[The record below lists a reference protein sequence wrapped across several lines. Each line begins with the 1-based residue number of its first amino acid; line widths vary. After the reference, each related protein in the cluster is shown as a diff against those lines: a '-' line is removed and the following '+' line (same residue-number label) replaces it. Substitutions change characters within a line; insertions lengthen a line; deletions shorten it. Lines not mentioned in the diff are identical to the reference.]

1 MWGIIMYN
9 KNKILITFVS
19 VLLLIV
25 SLNGVLGFT
34 YDCNPYQCNPHQVAY
49 QCNPHQEN
57 YACNP
62 YDCSQS
68 ACNSNHYCNSGSC
81 EWWGGAVVCTCY
93 DTCTRTVWD
102 TCYRTE
108 YDTCYNTCYSPEAFD
123 VNDTT
128 LINTPVTLTLSCSDN
143 DTLPGSLTYIKAS
156 NPSNG
161 NVGSISG
168 NQITYTPTT
177 GFTGIDSFTYKC
189 SDENSVESNTAT
201 ATITVSSAPNNEPP
215 VAYNI
220 NDTTPI
226 NTPVTLTLSCSDND
240 TLSGSLTYIKASNP
254 SNGNV
259 GSISGNQITYTPYNN
274 YIGTD
279 SFTYKCND
287 GSSDS
292 NIATATI
299 IIGSGN
305 CVNNDDCNHLDRDYC
320 TGDII
325 IHEEGICTNNICQ
338 AQIMNTFDCN
348 IYNQDICNASLIQH
362 NDYTCSNAMCV
373 IDTTTIIYNCDILD
387 YTHCDGTGI
396 VFDDYTCNNAACSLW
411 STVPIQECDNG
422 LYCDG
427 QEYCSNAQCY
437 NGTDVN
443 CNDGQY
449 CTVNDVCNETTD
461 SCQYDARDCSGNDI
475 FGVNTCY
482 NDPDNNPLTFDFRNA
497 FTSTCDETN
506 DLCTSGNDTIE
517 HTCDTNCGAECEI
530 DSDCPDTFCGTDG
543 CYYVNGTAGG
553 PDYYDYTN
561 VSNNCLGDC
570 GCENN
575 SCAAPVITTNDPRC
589 IECTTDDECNHLD
602 RDYCVFD
609 NVTHEEGICVNNF
622 CEANTTT
629 IEDCSTKNGIIGQC
643 GLLDWGCSEEL
654 NAVHCT
660 IIDII
665 DNNTMCD
672 NGLYCD
678 GDEICFNS
686 QCYPGTNVDC
696 SANDIAPIF
705 TCNNTPDSNPFTL
718 DVFGGFN
725 SVCIE
730 ATDSCSN
737 GTVNLTHTCNT
748 ACGAECEIDSD
759 CPDTFCGT
767 DQCIGNDWYD
777 YTDVPNACTGACSC
791 ENNSCTAPNITYN
804 DPRCFG
810 CIIDDDC
817 NYLDDDYCNG
827 TTIMHDEG
835 VCVNTVCQANT
846 TLTQNC
852 DNGLYCDGNETCFN
866 ATCQAG
872 TDIDCS
878 GNNIS
883 GIGTCTNNPDNNP
896 LTWDF
901 RNAFISTCDETN
913 DQCTTGNYTVVS
925 ECNNATCGAE
935 CEIDSDCPMHQCGVD
950 GCYGDDYYIFPP
962 PKQEICDSGCS
973 CVLDGPCD
981 PPMIIYNDPRCM
993 NCTTDDDCNY
1003 LDDDYCNGTTIM
1015 HDEGVCV
1022 NTVCQANTTLT
1033 QNCDNGLYCDG
1044 NETCFNAT
1052 CQSGTPPTTDD
1063 GVVCTNDVCNET
1075 TDSIDHNPV
1084 DSICDDGAYCNGA
1097 EICHLTLGCQS
1108 GTDIDCSG
1116 NNISGIGT
1124 CTNNPDNNLLT
1135 WDFRNA
1141 FISTCDETNDQCTT
1155 GNNTIEHTCDTGCGA
1170 ECEIDSDCPDTFCG
1184 TDQCIGN
1191 DWYDYTDVPNACTG
1205 ACSCEN
1211 NSCTAPNITYNDPRC
1226 TECQIDDDCN
1236 NLDNDYCNGTAIM
1249 HDEGVCI
1256 NFVCQTN
1263 TTQILDCDNGLYCDG
1278 NETCSNAVC
1287 ILGTA
1292 IDCNDG
1298 QYCTINDRCDE
1309 PTDSCQYDSR
1319 DCSVNDI
1326 PGIGTCNNDPDNNPF
1341 TWDLFGGFTSVCDEN
1356 NDICTS
1362 GVANTSHTCD
1372 MAQCNATCETDSDCP
1387 DTLYSVGTCLNDC
1400 SCDYITTRIEIVS
1413 EAFAAFA
1420 PADDRFCSD
1429 YLYNVDA
1436 KYVPLLPGL
1445 NNGNIYYYLLM
1456 SPSGMTIDTQSGLIF
1471 WRPKQTGT
1479 YSVQVL
1485 ATDGTL
1491 QDIQS
1496 FDLEV
1501 KLPAKETE
1509 PREKF
1514 FIGNIRTNGLV
1525 YDELKPGDLLFI
1537 DLQFENTGTRRTDE
1551 ATIRITQSELG
1562 ISRKLGPF
1570 RGPEVQQIMSRGLY
1584 LEIPD
1589 YAQPGV
1595 YTVRISLSD
1604 LNGIRRTRHRDFR
1617 IV

>member
-1 MWGIIMYN
+1 MYN

-143 DTLPGSLTYIKAS
+143 DTLSGSLTYIKAS

-804 DPRCFG
+804 DPRC
-810 CIIDDDC
+810 
-817 NYLDDDYCNG
+817 
-827 TTIMHDEG
+827 
-835 VCVNTVCQANT
+835 
-846 TLTQNC
+846 
-852 DNGLYCDGNETCFN
+852 
-866 ATCQAG
+866 
-872 TDIDCS
+872 
-878 GNNIS
+878 
-883 GIGTCTNNPDNNP
+883 
-896 LTWDF
+896 
-901 RNAFISTCDETN
+901 
-913 DQCTTGNYTVVS
+913 
-925 ECNNATCGAE
+925 
-935 CEIDSDCPMHQCGVD
+935 
-950 GCYGDDYYIFPP
+950 
-962 PKQEICDSGCS
+962 
-973 CVLDGPCD
+973 
-981 PPMIIYNDPRCM
+981 
-993 NCTTDDDCNY
+993 
-1003 LDDDYCNGTTIM
+1003 
-1015 HDEGVCV
+1015 
-1022 NTVCQANTTLT
+1022 
-1033 QNCDNGLYCDG
+1033 
-1044 NETCFNAT
+1044 
-1052 CQSGTPPTTDD
+1052 
-1063 GVVCTNDVCNET
+1063 
-1075 TDSIDHNPV
+1075 
-1084 DSICDDGAYCNGA
+1084 
-1097 EICHLTLGCQS
+1097 
-1108 GTDIDCSG
+1108 
-1116 NNISGIGT
+1116 
-1124 CTNNPDNNLLT
+1124 
-1135 WDFRNA
+1135 
-1141 FISTCDETNDQCTT
+1141 
-1155 GNNTIEHTCDTGCGA
+1155 
-1170 ECEIDSDCPDTFCG
+1170 
-1184 TDQCIGN
+1184 
-1191 DWYDYTDVPNACTG
+1191 
-1205 ACSCEN
+1205 
-1211 NSCTAPNITYNDPRC
+1211 